1 MTISKVPE
9 RIAELIQA
17 EGVDT
22 IFGIPDPSLFGLF
35 LEAEKRGMRVIA
47 PRHEQGGAL
56 MADGLYRLTGKPG
69 VLGVNKGPGVA
80 NIAAGAIYLA
90 KENIPAVFIM
100 GQRQRLYE
108 ERVRRGKM
116 QYLSQ
121 PKLFEGCMKYVGV
134 IEYPEQTDEI
144 IHEAFRRA
152 LSGVPG
158 PTYVELPLSV
168 VQTEIDFG
176 PALAPDRYR
185 LVNQRASD
193 QAAAEAVRLLKAA
206 SNPVLLVGQGAFV
219 SRAHKSVAA
228 LAIKLGCPV
237 LTTPAVEI
245 VTLEGLEDR
254 TIPYGTPV
262 ANEIVA
268 KADVVVAIG
277 TELGENLHYGR
288 GVHWTKGVVDRK
300 WIYIERD
307 PTAFGVNRPI
317 DVPLVGDLR
326 DIVPQL
332 TEGLGATN
340 RAPPVELAGWSSAR
354 AAEKKAY
361 LDKAPTTSTPIH
373 PARLAV
379 EATKALTAETVI
391 VRDGGASGLFF
402 SFFNQLAPRDAMWNS
417 NYGAVGPGLP
427 YAIGAQV
434 AVGDKRR
441 VVLLTGDSSV
451 LFHISE
457 IETAV
462 RENLPV
468 IVVVA
473 VDYAWGIE
481 CASYKANF
489 GPDTSMP
496 GARWS
501 SKVRLDK
508 TAESLGAH
516 GEYVERA
523 EDIAPAMERALAS
536 GKPAILHVVVDTN
549 INHNFAE
556 MPGMAEFRT
565 WYGEPGD
572 TLGFAGTPAAAPA
585 AAAPA
590 AASAKPMDGGAGY

>member
-1 MTISKVPE
+1 MTTSRVPE

-22 IFGIPDPSLFGLF
+22 IFGIPDPSFFGLF
-35 LEAEKRGMRVIA
+35 LAAEKRGMRVIA

-90 KENIPAVFIM
+90 KENVPAVFIM

-121 PKLFEGCMKYVGV
+121 PRLFEGCMKYVGV

-144 IHEAFRRA
+144 LHEAFRHA
-152 LSGVPG
+152 MSGVPG
-158 PTYVELPLSV
+158 PTFVEMPLSV
-168 VQTEIDFG
+168 MQTEHEFG
-176 PALAPDRYR
+176 PALTPDRYR
-185 LVNQRASD
+185 LVRQRASD

-206 SNPVLLVGQGAFV
+206 KSPILFVGQGAFV
-219 SRAHKSVAA
+219 SRAHADVAA
-228 LAIKLGCPV
+228 LALKLGCPV

-245 VTLEGLEDR
+245 VTLKGIEDR
-254 TIPYGTPV
+254 VIPYGAPV

-268 KADVVVAIG
+268 QADVVVAIG
-277 TELGENLHYGR
+277 TEIGESTHYGR
-288 GVHWTKGVVDRK
+288 GVHWSKGVVDRK

-317 DVPLVGDLR
+317 DVPMVGDLR

-332 TEGLGATN
+332 IEGLGDLQREPQA
-340 RAPPVELAGWSSAR
+340 ELAGWATAR
-354 AAEKKAY
+354 AAERKAY
-361 LDKAPTTSTPIH
+361 LDKAPTTSMPIH

-379 EATKALTAETVI
+379 EATKALSPDTVI
-391 VRDGGASGLFF
+391 ARDGGASGLFF
-402 SFFNQLAPRDAMWNS
+402 SFYNQVAAYDAMWNS

-427 YAIGAQV
+427 YALGAQV
-434 AVGDKRR
+434 AVGDSRR
-441 VVLLTGDSSV
+441 VVLLTGDSSF
-451 LFHISE
+451 LFHIAE

-468 IVVVA
+468 VCVVA

-481 CASYKANF
+481 CAAYRANF
-489 GPDTSMP
+489 GADTFMP
-496 GARWS
+496 GALWAQQ
-501 SKVRLDK
+501 VRLDK

-516 GEYVERA
+516 GEFVDRA

-536 GKPAILHVVVDTN
+536 GKPAVIHVVVDAKAN
-549 INHNFAE
+549 ADYGE

-565 WYGEPGD
+565 WYGEVGD
-572 TLGFAGTPAAAPA
+572 TLTFAGTPVSPTPVIEGAI
-585 AAAPA
+585 
-590 AASAKPMDGGAGY
+590 KPMDDGSGY